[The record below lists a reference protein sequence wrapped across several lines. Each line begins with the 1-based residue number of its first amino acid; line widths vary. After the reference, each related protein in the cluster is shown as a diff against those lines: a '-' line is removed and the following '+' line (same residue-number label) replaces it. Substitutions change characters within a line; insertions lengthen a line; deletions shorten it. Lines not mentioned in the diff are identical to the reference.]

1 AAGTNCD
8 MESAFAFRLV
18 GAKVDTVHINRLKS
32 GEYRLNDYHILVIPG
47 GFTYGDDIAS
57 GKILANELRSG
68 LSGDLKRFLS
78 DGKLILGVCNGFQ
91 VLVKAGLLPNFEG
104 DAAEI
109 DATLNLNDSARFED
123 RWVYLQRYDKK
134 KSAWT
139 KYVKDIIY
147 LPVAHGEGKFIP
159 KDKKTL
165 ARLKENGQIAF
176 RYVNGKSK
184 PAGYPWNPNGSID
197 GIAGILDP
205 SGRILGMMPH
215 PERFI
220 QRTQH
225 PRWTREKIKEEGDG
239 LAVFRSGVKYVEN
252 KFKKIMISRQKR

>member
-1 AAGTNCD
+1 MKPRVLVIRAAGTNCD

-18 GAKVDTVHINRLKS
+18 GAKVDTVHINRLKN
-32 GEYRLNDYHILVIPG
+32 GECRLNDYHILVIPG

-78 DGKLILGVCNGFQ
+78 DGKLILGICNGFQ

-104 DAAEI
+104 DTAEI
-109 DATLNLNDSARFED
+109 DVTLNLNDSARFED

-147 LPVAHGEGKFIP
+147 
-159 KDKKTL
+159 
-165 ARLKENGQIAF
+165 
-176 RYVNGKSK
+176 
-184 PAGYPWNPNGSID
+184 
-197 GIAGILDP
+197 
-205 SGRILGMMPH
+205 
-215 PERFI
+215 
-220 QRTQH
+220 
-225 PRWTREKIKEEGDG
+225 
-239 LAVFRSGVKYVEN
+239 
-252 KFKKIMISRQKR
+252 